1 MFWALCGNFSWFVLV
16 LVKLCIV
23 LCWNSSKYILF
34 VHQKDANAH
43 SVMKR
48 SGQILLC
55 GLFLCLIISCEEGTK
70 SSSHFADLPE
80 IIESGEL
87 VAITSYSPISYFV
100 YRGEAMGYEYELLQ
114 LYGEHLG
121 LPVIIKL
128 ARDFDEMIE
137 MLERGEGDMIAYAL
151 TITSERREHLAF
163 TDPFNTTRQVLVQR
177 KPEGWRQMML
187 HRIEQMLVRNPIE
200 LAGDTVHVRRGS
212 AYVSRLRNLSSEI
225 GSDIQIVEAGKGVT
239 TEELISMVAEGQI
252 RYTVADENI
261 AAIQSAYYRDLD
273 VSTAISL
280 PQQTAWALRPSSVLL
295 IESLNGWLEE
305 ARNEVD
311 FYVIYNK
318 YFENRRAFRS
328 RYASDYFLI
337 AGGKISPYDEL
348 FRANATRLGWD
359 WRLFAALAYQESR
372 FDPDARSWA
381 GAIGIMQ
388 LMPRT
393 ALEFGAADPY
403 NPVQNVAAGA
413 AFISWLDDYWKQH
426 IENPDERLLFVI
438 ASYNAGHGHVQDARR
453 LAAAHHVDP
462 DIWHGHVENY
472 MLKKSNPEYY
482 NREEVRYGYASGI
495 EPVNYVNNILEIYN
509 HYKLFVE

>member
-1 MFWALCGNFSWFVLV
+1 MKKYGQIGLCTFFLFLV
-16 LVKLCIV
+16 L
-23 LCWNSSKYILF
+23 
-34 VHQKDANAH
+34 
-43 SVMKR
+43 
-48 SGQILLC
+48 
-55 GLFLCLIISCEEGTK
+55 SCEERK
-70 SSSHFADLPE
+70 ESSSYFADLGE
-80 IIESGEL
+80 IIEKGEL
-87 VAITSYSPISYFV
+87 IAITSYSPISYFV

-114 LYGEHLG
+114 LYGAHLG
-121 LPVIIKL
+121 LPVTIKL

-137 MLERGEGDMIAYAL
+137 MLERGEGDLIAYGL

-177 KPEGWRQMML
+177 KPDGWRQMML
-187 HRIEQMLVRNPIE
+187 HRIEQVLVRNPID

-212 AYVSRLRNLSSEI
+212 AYVSRLKNLSSEI
-225 GSDIQIVEAGKGVT
+225 GSDIHIVEADRGVT
-239 TEELISMVAEGQI
+239 TEELIAMVAEGQI

-273 VSTAISL
+273 ISTAISL
-280 PQQTAWALRPSSVLL
+280 PQQTAWAMRPSSAKLL
-295 IESLNGWLEE
+295 ESVNEWLGA
-305 ARNEVD
+305 AREEVD

-328 RYASDYFLI
+328 RYASDYFLL
-337 AGGKISPYDEL
+337 AGDKISPYDDL
-348 FRANATRLGWD
+348 FRANAARLGWD

-372 FDPDARSWA
+372 FDPNATSWA
-381 GAIGIMQ
+381 GAIGLMQ

-393 ALEFGAADPY
+393 ALEFGATDSY
-403 NPVQNVAAGA
+403 NPVQNVSAGA

-426 IENPDERLLFVI
+426 IEDPSERLLFVI

-453 LAAAHHVDP
+453 LAAAHDVDP

-482 NREEVRYGYASGI
+482 NREEVRFGYASGI
-495 EPVNYVNNILEIYN
+495 EPVNYVNNIFEIYN

>member
-1 MFWALCGNFSWFVLV
+1 MLFDNPHNAAMHLAMKISGKIALF
-16 LVKLCIV
+16 
-23 LCWNSSKYILF
+23 
-34 VHQKDANAH
+34 
-43 SVMKR
+43 
-48 SGQILLC
+48 
-55 GLFLCLIISCEEGTK
+55 GLFLCLTISCEEKTK
-70 SSSHFADLPE
+70 SSSYFADLPE
-80 IIESGEL
+80 IIERGEL
-87 VAITSYSPISYFV
+87 IAITSYSPISYFV

-114 LYGEHLG
+114 LYGEYLG
-121 LPVIIKL
+121 LPVSIKL

-137 MLERGEGDMIAYAL
+137 MLESGEGDMIAYGL

-163 TDPFNTTRQVLVQR
+163 SDPFNTTRQVLVQR
-177 KPEGWRQMML
+177 KPGGWRQMML
-187 HRIEQMLVRNPIE
+187 HRIEQMLIRNPID
-200 LAGDTVHVRRGS
+200 LAGDTVYVRRGS

-225 GSDIQIVEAGKGVT
+225 GSDIHIVEADKGVT
-239 TEELISMVAEGQI
+239 TEELISKVAEGKI

-261 AAIQSAYYRDLD
+261 ALIQSAYYQDLD

-280 PQQTAWALRPSSVLL
+280 PQQTAWALRPSSVKLL
-295 IESLNGWLEE
+295 ESVNVWLGS
-305 ARNEVD
+305 AREKVD

-328 RYASDYFLI
+328 RYASDYFLL
-337 AGGKISPYDEL
+337 AGGQISPYDEI

-381 GAIGIMQ
+381 GAIGLMQ

-393 ALEFGAADPY
+393 ALEFGASDPY
-403 NPVQNVAAGA
+403 NPVQNVSAGA
-413 AFISWLDDYWKQH
+413 AFISWLDDYWKQY
-426 IENPDERLLFVI
+426 IENPDERLLFII

-453 LAAAHHVDP
+453 LAAAHHADP
-462 DIWHGHVENY
+462 DVWHGQVETY

-482 NREEVRYGYASGI
+482 NREEVRYGYASGV

-509 HYKLFVE
+509 HYKLFVD